1 MNNLPAVRQE
11 TALAALPL
19 DEGMKWAHVVYKSGM
34 APAHFKSPEAVYVAA
49 CMGEELGFS
58 RLQAVNSVDVI
69 NGVPGLKVAGM
80 KALIIRAGGR
90 FNVESWDEKHC
101 TITMVRGDWK
111 ETQSYTI
118 EDAKRQGLAGKDNWV
133 KMPRAMLYARCFA
146 SLGRNLFADVLK
158 GIYLKE
164 ELIDGYDV
172 VVDTPKP
179 ELPAPVRTIETVAT
193 PTDGKAPQ
201 EQLFKLIEAWGTVD
215 IGRGQL
221 ELALAKD
228 VQDFTAADVAWLR
241 EKYTE
246 VKKHGVDA
254 LSALGIDQEEV

>member
-19 DEGMKWAHVVYKSGM
+19 DQAMQWAHVVIKSGL
-34 APAHFKSPEAVYVAA
+34 APSHFKTAEAVYVAT
-49 CMGEELGFS
+49 CLGEELGFT
-58 RLQAVNSVDVI
+58 RLQSLNSIYVV
-69 NGVPGLKVAGM
+69 GGKPGLEVSGM
-80 KALIIRAGGR
+80 KALVLKYGGR
-90 FNVESWDEKHC
+90 WRVDEWNEKVC
-101 TITMVRGDWK
+101 TLTMSRGDWS
-111 ETQSYTI
+111 ETQTYSI
-118 EDAKRQGLAGKDNWV
+118 DDAKRQGLAGKDNWA
-133 KMPRAMLYARCFA
+133 KMPKNMLFARCFA
-146 SLGRNLFADVLK
+146 NLARNLYADVLK
-158 GIYLKE
+158 GTYAKE
-164 ELIDGYDV
+164 ELIDGDEV
-172 VVDTPKP
+172 IIDPPKP
-179 ELPAPVRTIETVAT
+179 ELPAPARTIEVVAT